1 MLMASYWLNSRMSGD
16 QSTYSYHVLN
26 VVIHLVSSG
35 LIFLVVRRFLEWSGT
50 AQPRRDWLAAFAAAV
65 FLLHPAQSEAVAY
78 LAGRSEAL
86 SVAIFMAAFAVFLY
100 RKEREIGWGTVVLVL
115 ALFGMALL
123 SKEHT
128 VVLPALLLVTD
139 YWWNPGFSWRGI
151 RGNWRLYAVT
161 AVGAAGGVALFRN
174 LIFYSASAGFGLKDL
189 PWYQYLFTEFRA
201 LFVYPAEFLLPVRL
215 TADWDFPV
223 SRTILDHGAIV
234 GLIVLLALSGLAW
247 HYRRRYPLACF
258 GFFVYL
264 VLMAPT
270 SSILP
275 IKDPVAERRLYLSML
290 GLLLI
295 MVDGIRRIK
304 ADPRKLAAV
313 SGVLLL
319 AAAAATRARA
329 AIWADPVA
337 LWEDTA
343 AKSPHKRRVLFQ
355 LASAYFD
362 AGKFGKSVEQYRKTA
377 LEFPPDYNLLIDW
390 ALAYD
395 RLNQM
400 GPALDKLRQAAAMEP
415 TAHVYTQIAMVYA
428 NRRLWADALDA
439 LVTAE
444 RIDPGYAPI
453 YWYRGKIAAAS
464 NQFAPAVENYRRA
477 LALDPTMEPNI
488 GPDLA
493 AAEAHLRAGK

>member
-1 MLMASYWLNSRMSGD
+1 
-16 QSTYSYHVLN
+16 
-26 VVIHLVSSG
+26 
-35 LIFLVVRRFLEWSGT
+35 
-50 AQPRRDWLAAFAAAV
+50 
-65 FLLHPAQSEAVAY
+65 
-78 LAGRSEAL
+78 
-86 SVAIFMAAFAVFLY
+86 
-100 RKEREIGWGTVVLVL
+100 
-115 ALFGMALL
+115 
-123 SKEHT
+123 
-128 VVLPALLLVTD
+128 
-139 YWWNPGFSWRGI
+139 
-151 RGNWRLYAVT
+151 
-161 AVGAAGGVALFRN
+161 
-174 LIFYSASAGFGLKDL
+174 
-189 PWYQYLFTEFRA
+189 
-201 LFVYPAEFLLPVRL
+201 
-215 TADWDFPV
+215 
-223 SRTILDHGAIV
+223 
-234 GLIVLLALSGLAW
+234 
-247 HYRRRYPLACF
+247 
-258 GFFVYL
+258 
-264 VLMAPT
+264 
-270 SSILP
+270 
-275 IKDPVAERRLYLSML
+275 
-290 GLLLI
+290 
-295 MVDGIRRIK
+295 
-304 ADPRKLAAV
+304 
-313 SGVLLL
+313 
-319 AAAAATRARA
+319 
-329 AIWADPVA
+329 
-337 LWEDTA
+337 
-343 AKSPHKRRVLFQ
+343 VLFQ